1 MYKKIDAF
9 YNCIDMGDLIYSLLF
24 CKILNVKKMY
34 VDGGCNTVKF
44 NWDAAKFLL
53 PLLKSQEYLETVEL
67 YKDQEYDCNYGLH
80 PEDVPVVVG
89 TNLTEFH
96 ASKFNIEYDDRILHD
111 TTWLTVDKIED
122 DTLNNKK
129 ILINRTERYHG
140 NENFY
145 RYMLSSFS
153 TEYFIF
159 AGLKLEYDLFC
170 KTFGVSIDFIETD
183 SSIQL
188 AQIIDSVPIFLGNE
202 SLICSIAKGLGK
214 TCYVEYGRYAA
225 NYLFDRQNIFYF

>member
-1 MYKKIDAF
+1 
-9 YNCIDMGDLIYSLLF
+9 
-24 CKILNVKKMY
+24 
-34 VDGGCNTVKF
+34 
-44 NWDAAKFLL
+44 
-53 PLLKSQEYLETVEL
+53 
-67 YKDQEYDCNYGLH
+67 
-80 PEDVPVVVG
+80 
-89 TNLTEFH
+89 
-96 ASKFNIEYDDRILHD
+96 
-111 TTWLTVDKIED
+111 
-122 DTLNNKK
+122 
-129 ILINRTERYHG
+129 
-140 NENFY
+140 
-145 RYMLSSFS
+145 MLSSFS